1 MGACGEYKERLIKI
15 LVEVTGNQDLT
26 AELPDSTDI
35 INEIG
40 LDSIQMI
47 NFVLLI
53 EDEFRIEIDF
63 ESFNV
68 SNLQSISVLCEYIA
82 DLAEKA
88 KASA

>member
-15 LVEVTGNQDLT
+15 LIEVTGNQGLAID
-26 AELPDSTDI
+26 LPDSTDI

-63 ESFNV
+63 ENFNV

-82 DLAEKA
+82 DKLKVLA
-88 KASA
+88 KA